1 MDLDHQLEQIAAHF
15 TAQQRAIIDR
25 WRSMVTAD
33 EALSTPDSLS
43 RAQFVDHMPE
53 ILDALA
59 RALSQGRAAAV
70 EAAVDEAEA
79 GAGHGMHRWQQ
90 GYSQIE
96 LMREWSHLQLALI
109 DEVQEL
115 AVRFSFDTRTLH
127 SAYRTVASFCSEAM
141 SESTVRYE
149 GMYRAEAAGQAN
161 DLARTLG
168 QARLLER
175 RQADILR
182 GAAHDLRGNLGIVTN
197 VAEALQIEG
206 LSSERRAELFLLA
219 RRALKAHTALLTDLM
234 DLARLQAGQERRVC
248 ATLDVA
254 PVLRELCE
262 LSKPLADA
270 RGLTLEFDGPA
281 SLVVDADRV
290 KLGRIVQNLLL
301 NALHYTRDGSVKVTW
316 GDSRDND
323 PKRWMVCVQDTG
335 PGLQAGPSAPLAGAL
350 QAATLELMAVEAEES
365 TSVPGVAEASAA
377 EKSNASDGSPHR
389 HGEGIGLSIV
399 KRLCEILDSSLEM
412 ESEPGSG
419 TVIRV
424 VMPRQYASGV
434 KPEARPGA
442 MR

>member
-1 MDLDHQLEQIAAHF
+1 MDLDQQLEQIAAHI
-15 TAQQRAIIDR
+15 TAQQKRIIER

-33 EALSTPDSLS
+33 ADLSTPDSLS
-43 RAQFVDHMPE
+43 RAQFVDHVPE

-70 EAAVDEAEA
+70 EAAVDEAQS

-109 DEVQEL
+109 DELQEL
-115 AVRFSFDTRTLH
+115 TARLSLDARTLH
-127 SAYRTVASFCSEAM
+127 SAYRTMARFCSEAM

-149 GMYRAEAAGQAN
+149 SMYRAEAAGQAN

-182 GAAHDLRGNLGIVTN
+182 GAAHDLRGNLGIVAN
-197 VAEALQIEG
+197 VAQALQLEG
-206 LSSERRAELFLLA
+206 LSTERRGELFALA
-219 RRALKAHTALLTDLM
+219 QRALTAHTGLLTDLM
-234 DLARLQAGQERRVC
+234 DLARLQAGQERRVF

-262 LSKPLADA
+262 LAKPSADS
-270 RGLTLEFDGPA
+270 RGLALEFTGPA
-281 SLVVDADRV
+281 SFIVDADRV
-290 KLGRIVQNLLL
+290 KLSRIVQNLLL
-301 NALHYTRDGSVKVTW
+301 NALHYTREGSVKVTW

-323 PKRWMVCVQDTG
+323 PKRWMVCIQDTG
-335 PGLQAGPSAPLAGAL
+335 PGLQQGPAAPLADAL
-350 QAATLELMAVEAEES
+350 QEATQEVMEVEPDDSS
-365 TSVPGVAEASAA
+365 TAA
-377 EKSNASDGSPHR
+377 ELDDASSSGSPSRGSDPHR

-399 KRLCEILDSSLEM
+399 KRLCELLDSSLEM
-412 ESEPGSG
+412 ESEPGTG
-419 TVIRV
+419 TVVRV
-424 VMPRQYASGV
+424 VMPRHYAAP
-434 KPEARPGA
+434 KAIDRPA
-442 MR
+442 AKR